1 MVQFATHC
9 GGGKRQLTDTPHHH
23 CDLQTVRS
31 LGHCGKSRQVLPA
44 AALLA
49 IPAVASCHCCEN
61 VTIAAPGC
69 FRHNR
74 DEHDLQVGVSC
85 DPKCGLHHAHVGS
98 HASAA
103 EDAKQMDAG
112 DGASGDA
119 GDGCPCFSSSAPTT
133 AHHQRQDHTPN
144 FDPAK
149 DTSNHCEAF
158 GLRLEWKLRS
168 ATTCSSNHHRL
179 VAFCIPN
186 WWLVSDR
193 LFFATVSGFAFTA
206 SYQHPGLQPE
216 SRMLLRSRE
225 GESRQSVNHYT
236 LVFKST
242 LVKGA
247 QFVGKCIC
255 GKLPRNYFFVSTTP
269 VLATRTN
276 GLKWF
281 VK

>member
-31 LGHCGKSRQVLPA
+31 IGHCGKSRQVLPA

-74 DEHDLQVGVSC
+74 DEHDLQVEFHVIQNVDCTCSC
-85 DPKCGLHHAHVGS
+85 WITCV
-98 HASAA
+98 AA

-149 DTSNHCEAF
+149 DTSNHCEALACALSESYDPQRHAHRITTDWWRF
-158 GLRLEWKLRS
+158 AYLTDDWL
-168 ATTCSSNHHRL
+168 ATDCSSPQCLDLPSRL
-179 VAFCIPN
+179 LIN
-186 WWLVSDR
+186 ILDS
-193 LFFATVSGFAFTA
+193 S
-206 SYQHPGLQPE
+206 
-216 SRMLLRSRE
+216 RSR
-225 GESRQSVNHYT
+225 G
-236 LVFKST
+236 
-242 LVKGA
+242 
-247 QFVGKCIC
+247 CC
-255 GKLPRNYFFVSTTP
+255 
-269 VLATRTN
+269 
-276 GLKWF
+276 
-281 VK
+281 